1 VKFNQPVFRLLL
13 AERQQVQLQ
22 MIQLIFLS
30 FSLHSDKV
38 RREVQLESA
47 DHD

>member
-1 VKFNQPVFRLLL
+1 VKFNQPVFLLLL
-13 AERQQVQLQ
+13 AERQQVQMQ
-22 MIQLIFLS
+22 MIHLIFLS

-38 RREVQLESA
+38 RREVQLQSA